1 MYSAENYFW
10 GLVGYYLGVLLL
22 LVGLWWFCRLIP
34 WKHPRQLLLLLVAVV
49 FLVPIRAYP
58 DLHFLAPAYFVALFE
73 GATSTEPGGYL
84 RGFIP
89 LLISFLFALLL
100 YISWYGYQG
109 WRGRRSP
116 AKKT

>member
-10 GLVGYYLGVLLL
+10 GMVGYYFGVLLL
-22 LVGLWWFCRLIP
+22 LAGAWRFSRLIP

-58 DLHFLAPAYFVALFE
+58 DMHFLAPAFFVALFE
-73 GATSTEPGGYL
+73 GVTSTEPGGYL

-89 LLISFLFALLL
+89 LLVSFLFALLL
-100 YISWYGYQG
+100 YAGWYGYRW
-109 WRGRRSP
+109 WRGQTSP
-116 AKKT
+116 NTKT